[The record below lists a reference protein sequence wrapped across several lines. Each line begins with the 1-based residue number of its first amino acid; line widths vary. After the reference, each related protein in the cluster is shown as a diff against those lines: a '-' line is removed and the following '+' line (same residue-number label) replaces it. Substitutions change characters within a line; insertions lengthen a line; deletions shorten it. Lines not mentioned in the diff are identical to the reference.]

1 MTLNRSSWIL
11 VIFTLFFF
19 QVSHTQNIDSLLEQR
34 DQKFQEYTQFKE
46 NLNERTWINLV
57 NLSNLAN
64 DVIELDNQIV
74 EYYNINGGVNNNA
87 YKSKA
92 EDLNLEVSLL
102 KREAEIQKSILDE
115 RQFLFNTLLMI
126 IGGFTLLLIGL
137 FIFAIDRHIRF
148 RNTKMELERT
158 WAGEIEIPKV
168 STSEQEFIKVNKE
181 IRSLSAENTKLKD
194 QVIELMNKIREKEDI
209 LDEEL
214 NSRKQ
219 LKDEIRNLITQI
231 KSQ

>member
-148 RNTKMELERT
+148 RNTK
-158 WAGEIEIPKV
+158 
-168 STSEQEFIKVNKE
+168 
-181 IRSLSAENTKLKD
+181 LK
-194 QVIELMNKIREKEDI
+194 IMKARI
-209 LDEEL
+209 LTAI
-214 NSRKQ
+214 NPH
-219 LKDEIRNLITQI
+219 
-231 KSQ
+231 